1 MININRITP
10 EQMAWIH
17 ELRSTRQLGWESLA
31 KMFLTKYNKKIG
43 KQPLSRSYYYAMNHG
58 FSGWTEYPEGKL

>member
-31 KMFLTKYNKKIG
+31 AMFLKKYNKKIG
-43 KQPLSRSYYYAMNHG
+43 KQPLARHYYYAMNHG
-58 FSGWTEYPEGKL
+58 FSAWTEYPEH